1 MMGNRGNAEHFP
13 GGVDPFLERRAKDE
27 KRGSARLREMV
38 SWVVKGS
45 TFTCPVH
52 PRLISSLF
60 RESPRPAS
68 FPAMI

>member
-1 MMGNRGNAEHFP
+1 MPSTSRVVSIHFWSAGP
-13 GGVDPFLERRAKDE
+13 KDE

-45 TFTCPVH
+45 TFTGPVH

-68 FPAMI
+68 TMHQAV